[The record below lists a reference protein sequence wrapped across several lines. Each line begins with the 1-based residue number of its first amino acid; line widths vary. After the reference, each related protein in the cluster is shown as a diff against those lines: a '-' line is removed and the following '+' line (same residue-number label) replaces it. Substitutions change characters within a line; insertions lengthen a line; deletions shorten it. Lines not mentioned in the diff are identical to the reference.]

1 MTFSRLR
8 KPSRFINYCFCPAP
22 AGGMTRRAAGRCE
35 GNPGF
40 GMNSLT
46 ERSCWGVARWAV
58 VAFLAGVA
66 LVYLF
71 GGFEAATMVAG

>member
-1 MTFSRLR
+1 
-8 KPSRFINYCFCPAP
+8 
-22 AGGMTRRAAGRCE
+22 
-35 GNPGF
+35 
-40 GMNSLT
+40 MNSLT

-71 GGFEAATMVAG
+71 GGFNGASAVVG

>member
-1 MTFSRLR
+1 MGW
-8 KPSRFINYCFCPAP
+8 PAELQERP
-22 AGGMTRRAAGRCE
+22 K

-40 GMNSLT
+40 GMHSVS

-66 LVYLF
+66 VVYLF
-71 GGFEAATMVAG
+71 GGFEAATVVAG